1 MSKSRTGRD
10 LVACGA
16 LTDSSLSSS
25 SPATTGVRIHP
36 LPCPSPSLGCG
47 SCLQHGSPLL
57 IGVWTPSPVSSLR
70 ATVVL
75 RKIVCPEHSDV
86 LVFQWFLW
94 ALRLLLPPPL
104 TFFFFSI
111 VCLCVYTH
119 GHTYHGTPA
128 EFRGQRVG
136 SVLSFCH
143 WVLGL
148 KLRPEAS

>member
-1 MSKSRTGRD
+1 MSSPQKSICNFLTTLIEVSKSRTGRD

-25 SPATTGVRIHP
+25 PSTIGVRIHP

-75 RKIVCPEHSDV
+75 RKIGCPEHSDV

-104 TFFFFSI
+104 TFLFFSI
-111 VCLCVYTH
+111 VCVCLIQISEPPSH
-119 GHTYHGTPA
+119 RRMA
-128 EFRGQRVG
+128 
-136 SVLSFCH
+136 
-143 WVLGL
+143 
-148 KLRPEAS
+148 